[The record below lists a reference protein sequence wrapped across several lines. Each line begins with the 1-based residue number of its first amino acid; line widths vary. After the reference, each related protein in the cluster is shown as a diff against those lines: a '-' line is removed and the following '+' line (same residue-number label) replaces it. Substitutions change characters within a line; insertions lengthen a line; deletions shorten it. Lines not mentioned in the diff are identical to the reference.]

1 VVLAGARPGPR
12 ATADLSIPGSV
23 VATGE
28 VGLAGEVRRVPGV
41 ARRLAEAE
49 RMGFRRAIVPAGSG
63 GLPSSGDLA
72 GQSGPGDPPGPG
84 DRPRSGALHVVGPE
98 DVPGTG
104 GTGKGRRVSH
114 GGLTDVREV
123 EDIREAIAAAM
134 GG

>member
-1 VVLAGARPGPR
+1 
-12 ATADLSIPGSV
+12 
-23 VATGE
+23 
-28 VGLAGEVRRVPGV
+28 VRRVPGV

-63 GLPSSGDLA
+63 GLPSSGDLR
-72 GQSGPGDPPGPG
+72 GQDGLSSPG
-84 DRPRSGALHVVGPE
+84 DRSGPESRTRPGDLHVVGP
-98 DVPGTG
+98 DDAPAAG
-104 GTGKGRRVSH
+104 GTGKGQKVSH